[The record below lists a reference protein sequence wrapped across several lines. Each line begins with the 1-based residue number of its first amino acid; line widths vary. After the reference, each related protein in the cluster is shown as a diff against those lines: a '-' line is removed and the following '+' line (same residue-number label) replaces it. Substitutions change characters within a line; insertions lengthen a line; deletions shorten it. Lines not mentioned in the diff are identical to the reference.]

1 VFAYRHG
8 GTKTTGCAITGGAFY
23 NPATR
28 QFPKGYVGDYF
39 FADLCGGWI
48 RRLDAATGDATGFA
62 TGLSMPVALEVSKG
76 GGLYYLN
83 RGAGSV
89 GKIRYTGT

>member
-1 VFAYRHG
+1 VFAYRQG
-8 GTKTTGCAITGGAFY
+8 TTKTTGCAITGGAFY
-23 NPATR
+23 DPATT
-28 QFPKGYVGDYF
+28 QFPKGFVGDYF
-39 FADLCGGWI
+39 FADFCGGWI
-48 RRLDAATGDATGFA
+48 RRLDAATGEVSGFA

-76 GGLYYLN
+76 GGLYYLD